1 LESNILEWL
10 AITIGLV
17 VPTISILKFRAEK
30 KKLTAERESLEA
42 CADKANVETNLLL
55 VKSFQDL
62 AKTITE
68 LYTELEEINERV
80 NYLTEGIGKL
90 VTQLETAGMTPVW
103 KPEFGDRRKEI
114 TNE

>member
-1 LESNILEWL
+1 MVSDILEWIVIIM
-10 AITIGLV
+10 ALV
-17 VPTISILKFRAEK
+17 VPTISILKFKVEK
-30 KKLTAERESLEA
+30 RKLQAERDSLEA

-80 NYLTEGIGKL
+80 KYLTEGIGKL

-103 KPEFGDRRKEI
+103 KPELGDRRKE
-114 TNE
+114 NRE